1 MGYSTLLIKKIFLSG
16 NKISDITLLAQL
28 SQLEAVDLDNN
39 NIKNVDAL
47 ARLPKLKGICLRE
60 NAIKDL
66 SPLKGLENLRE
77 VNATDQKCVND
88 AVVYQPNLVIPNTVR
103 NAYGMILPAKVIS
116 NKGKYV
122 NNAVTWEL
130 PTYVKQVNYWFSET
144 IPLGEKG
151 DFGEDEDEYIAFSGL
166 VIQPLGFESTT
177 TWPINAVFPDSN
189 LAEVIKESLGKKDVN
204 DLVSEQELHEM
215 KEIHAKGKGIRSIEG
230 MQYLFNLKKLNL
242 SDNQIRDIRPLG
254 NLTCLTELY
263 LDSNELEDA
272 SAVTLTGIK
281 NLEVLSIRD
290 NNIHSPRT
298 IVLELYNLR
307 DFNWSK
313 KAFSLN

>member
-1 MGYSTLLIKKIFLSG
+1 
-16 NKISDITLLAQL
+16 
-28 SQLEAVDLDNN
+28 
-39 NIKNVDAL
+39 
-47 ARLPKLKGICLRE
+47 
-60 NAIKDL
+60 
-66 SPLKGLENLRE
+66 
-77 VNATDQKCVND
+77 
-88 AVVYQPNLVIPNTVR
+88 
-103 NAYGMILPAKVIS
+103 
-116 NKGKYV
+116 
-122 NNAVTWEL
+122 
-130 PTYVKQVNYWFSET
+130 
-144 IPLGEKG
+144 
-151 DFGEDEDEYIAFSGL
+151 
-166 VIQPLGFESTT
+166 
-177 TWPINAVFPDSN
+177 
-189 LAEVIKESLGKKDVN
+189 
-204 DLVSEQELHEM
+204 M